1 MSDPIQPAPVRPDD
15 PYGRMIHAA
24 SDALDTPDRETIG
37 RFAQGVRQVIEGLVA
52 HRAPLAEME
61 EAAGLIE
68 QVADL
73 LGRQPGQRAYES
85 FAEAANADTPYT
97 FFDNSPIIGMAN
109 PLAPPAEL
117 RIEGDQVIGSVVF
130 GSAYEGPPG
139 HVHGGYLAATF
150 DELLGLA
157 QTLSGQSGMTGTLTI
172 RYRRPTP
179 LHRVISLEAE
189 LIKVDGRKVTV
200 VGRSFV
206 DGQLTAESEGIF
218 ISLNS
223 ERFAQLLTA
232 RQEPG
237 PAD

>member
-1 MSDPIQPAPVRPDD
+1 MTDPIQPDH

-24 SDALDTPDRETIG
+24 ADIVDTPERDAIG
-37 RFAQGVRQVIEGLVA
+37 RLAEGVRQIIEGLVA

-61 EAAGLIE
+61 EATALIQ

-109 PLAPPAEL
+109 PLAPPAQL
-117 RIEGDQVIGSVVF
+117 SIEGDKVVGSVVF

-172 RYRRPTP
+172 GYRRPTP
-179 LHRVISLEAE
+179 LHRVIALEAE
-189 LIKVDGRKVTV
+189 LVKVDGRKVTV

-218 ISLNS
+218 ISLNA
-223 ERFAQLLTA
+223 ERFAQLLIS
-232 RQEPG
+232 RQEPD
-237 PAD
+237 PAE